1 MSDRENPLF
10 FRADGGLDLG
20 QFFLGGLILWVCIV
34 FTLTGFGMLAY
45 PTAAWAFLSSF
56 TTLFFIAFAAERRA
70 DLIAKSK
77 APAEVGRGIAIAR
90 EPNLWTDDETGDDE
104 PIRDYRQKRNA

>member
-1 MSDRENPLF
+1 MTERSNPLF

-20 QFFLGGLILWVCIV
+20 QFFLGVLILWVCLV

-45 PTAAWAFLSSF
+45 PTAAWAFLGSF

-77 APAEVGRGIAIAR
+77 TPSEVAQGIAAS
-90 EPNLWTDDETGDDE
+90 EPSLWVDDETADGE
-104 PIRDYRQKRNA
+104 AVRDYRDGKRA